1 MLPARFKQ
9 GVTGKTLVRSIR
21 EAIPPPEVTFLEP
34 PPESV
39 PDGASPPTSV
49 CTVDHNAITSLYQQL
64 YNAGIVESPEIPQGY
79 TTFTKDGWG
88 WTWTGHS
95 WEIGQYMPSMDLRLT
110 EQNFSC

>member
-9 GVTGKTLVRSIR
+9 GVTGKTLVRSIKGPK
-21 EAIPPPEVTFLEP
+21 PPPELGDVEP
-34 PPESV
+34 PPEKI
-39 PDGASPPTSV
+39 PDGESPPRPE
-49 CTVDHNAITSLYQQL
+49 CTVDHDAVTSLFQQL
-64 YNAGIVESPEIPQGY
+64 YSAGIVESPEIPQGY
-79 TTFTKDGWG
+79 TTFTKDGWE